1 MINYMLQVRYQV
13 PHTLNTYG
21 PRLHTVLLRHLTTLH
36 LSLDKGITPV
46 HILAHLQRH
55 FSFIFGAFLTI
66 AFTLIA
72 VRLSLP
78 LFQKLANLIIHNF
91 HPNLQIL
98 QLQLLIPLHKE
109 LHIHFRQEPL
119 QQTIHLT
126 IKQ

>member
-1 MINYMLQVRYQV
+1 MTHYMLQVRYEV

-21 PRLHTVLLRHLTTLH
+21 PRLHTVLLRHPATLH
-36 LSLDKGITPV
+36 LFLDKGIAPV
-46 HILAHLQRH
+46 HILAHLQRY
-55 FSFIFGAFLTI
+55 FSFIFRAFLTI

-78 LFQKLANLIIHNF
+78 HFQKLTNLIIHNF

-98 QLQLLIPLHKE
+98 QLQLFIPLHKE